1 MMKKAIALLSGGLAS
16 SLAVNMMLAQKIE
29 VLAVHF
35 TSPFCNCTPRKAGC
49 RNQAQKIAA
58 EFGIPIQVLHK
69 GLDYVKMVQN
79 PPHGYGRAMNPCIDC
94 RIYMLRKT
102 REFMPLANASFIVTG
117 EVLGQRPMS
126 QHRKALQLIEKESE
140 LEGLILR
147 PLSAHHFPPTVAE
160 IKGFVDRQKLLSISG
175 RSRRC
180 QIDLAKKADIQDYP
194 CPAGGCLLTDRVV
207 SSRLLDLF
215 SHVQDYDIQDLHL
228 LKIGRH
234 FRLNPGLKIVLG
246 RNQEENEKIEGF
258 AKAGS
263 VFFLPQGFRG
273 PTAIVVG
280 TLKPS
285 AENLIGEI
293 MARYSQEEK
302 SIYQVRKMVGGGLPR
317 AFSVKKKFP
326 SEKLNLFSIV
336 DHDPKSLS

>member
-1 MMKKAIALLSGGLAS
+1 MMKKAIALLSGGLDS
-16 SLAVNMMLAQKIE
+16 SLAVNMMLEQKIE

-35 TSPFCNCTPRKAGC
+35 TSPFCNCTPRRAGC

-102 REFMPLANASFIVTG
+102 RELMPLANASFIVTG

-180 QIDLAKKADIQDYP
+180 QIDLAKKAGIQDYP

-263 VFFLPQGFRG
+263 VF
-273 PTAIVVG
+273 
-280 TLKPS
+280 S
-285 AENLIGEI
+285 
-293 MARYSQEEK
+293 Y
-302 SIYQVRKMVGGGLPR
+302 
-317 AFSVKKKFP
+317 
-326 SEKLNLFSIV
+326 
-336 DHDPKSLS
+336 PKDFGVQP